1 MTPSK
6 RLRDIAV
13 LLPLGGVILF
23 LPPYVAIFDQDVDFG
38 GVPFLHVS
46 LFAAWLLGIVLTA
59 LVARRLVPPSASPNP
74 QPAPQPGQAD
84 QPGQQRQ
91 SGQAGKAGQAGGNG

>member
-6 RLRDIAV
+6 RLRDIAF
-13 LLPLGGVILF
+13 LLPFGGVILF

-46 LFAAWLLGIVLTA
+46 LFAAWLVGIVLTA
-59 LVARRLVPPSASPNP
+59 LVARRLVPPN
-74 QPAPQPGQAD
+74 APPGHTGQAG

-91 SGQAGKAGQAGGNG
+91 SGQAGQAGQAGKASEDA